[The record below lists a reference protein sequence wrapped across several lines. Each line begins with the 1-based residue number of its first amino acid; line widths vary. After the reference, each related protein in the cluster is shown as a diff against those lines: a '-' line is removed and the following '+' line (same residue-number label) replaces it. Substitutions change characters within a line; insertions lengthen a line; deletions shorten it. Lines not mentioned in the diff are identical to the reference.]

1 MKYSDDDVTKNILLA
16 IFPLTSIQQQCQ
28 SLSVQDLSSILE
40 GPNSRQISRRKVD
53 FFPPEGPF
61 FRSLSEQ
68 PSCEECHERREDD
81 VRSVPV
87 EAVDAADAAAV
98 TVDVVL
104 ENAAVLVQEV
114 KQHPVGPAEP
124 DDDVVFAA
132 TAAQAHLG

>member
-1 MKYSDDDVTKNILLA
+1 MI
-16 IFPLTSIQQQCQ
+16 
-28 SLSVQDLSSILE
+28 
-40 GPNSRQISRRKVD
+40 
-53 FFPPEGPF
+53 FPPEGPF
-61 FRSLSEQ
+61 FRSLSEK
-68 PSCEECHERREDD
+68 PSCEERHERREDD

-104 ENAAVLVQEV
+104 EDAAVLVQEV

-132 TAAQAHLG
+132 TAAQAHLGNGKIVSKLTTLAEQPFR